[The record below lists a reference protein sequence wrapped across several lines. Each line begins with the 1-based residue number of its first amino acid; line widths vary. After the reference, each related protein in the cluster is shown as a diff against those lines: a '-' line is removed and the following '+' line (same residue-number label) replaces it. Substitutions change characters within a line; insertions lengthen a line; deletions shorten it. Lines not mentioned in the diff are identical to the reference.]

1 MAWYGG
7 TVRRAVT
14 AVLTACLIG
23 VAALVPAE
31 RVEPASV
38 VLLQMNLC
46 NSGRASCFTA
56 GRAVEEAAAM
66 VHRQAADVVTLQEI
80 CRDDVLVAANP
91 GGLGTVAR
99 ALADL
104 HPDDRVSVHFVAAG
118 DPDTGSGFRCN
129 NGELFGNA
137 VLHHGD
143 GLDSYGG
150 WFADWDIGDEIR
162 SWGCAEVVL
171 GGRLTVC
178 TTHISD
184 HARVTVAQ
192 CRELFAI
199 LAREPWARTNLVL
212 AGDLNLPAS
221 RLGECGTDGFR
232 VASDDSVQHVLVR
245 NGLRPVR
252 GRVEP
257 MRWTDHPALV
267 QVVAL

>member
-1 MAWYGG
+1 MTRYGG
-7 TVRRAVT
+7 ARRAVN
-14 AVLTACLIG
+14 AVLTACLAG

-31 RVEPASV
+31 RVHPSTV

-46 NSGRASCFTA
+46 NSGRASCFT
-56 GRAVEEAAAM
+56 GGQAVDEAAAL
-66 VHRQAADVVTLQEI
+66 VRRYAADVVTLQEI
-80 CRDDVLVAANP
+80 CRDDVLVDTNP
-91 GGLGTVAR
+91 GGLGKVAQ

-104 HPDDRVSVHFVAAG
+104 HPDDRVTVHFVEAG
-118 DPDTGSGFRCN
+118 DPETGTGFRCN

-143 GLDSYGG
+143 GLDTHGG
-150 WFADWDIGDEIR
+150 WFADWDVGDEVR

-184 HARVTVAQ
+184 HARVTVTQ
-192 CRELFAI
+192 CRELFTLLSRAS
-199 LAREPWARTNLVL
+199 WARPALVL

-245 NGLRPVR
+245 GNLYPIR
-252 GRVEP
+252 GGVEP

-267 QVVAL
+267 QVVGL

>member
-1 MAWYGG
+1 MWALPGG
-7 TVRRAVT
+7 RGRQSALHPSRIAARRAVD
-14 AVLTACLIG
+14 
-23 VAALVPAE
+23 
-31 RVEPASV
+31 
-38 VLLQMNLC
+38 
-46 NSGRASCFTA
+46 
-56 GRAVEEAAAM
+56 EAAA
-66 VHRQAADVVTLQEI
+66 VIRRYTADVVTLQEI

-99 ALADL
+99 AMAES
-104 HPDDRVSVHFVAAG
+104 HPGDRVSVHFVEAG
-118 DPDTGSGFRCN
+118 DPETGTGFRCN

-143 GLDSYGG
+143 GLDTHGG
-150 WFADWDIGDEIR
+150 WFADWDVGDEIR

-192 CRELFAI
+192 CRELFAL
-199 LAREPWARTNLVL
+199 LADASWARPNLVL

-221 RLGECGTDGFR
+221 RLAECGTDGFR

-245 NGLRPVR
+245 GRVRPVR
-252 GRVEP
+252 GGVEP

-267 QVVAL
+267 QVLGL